1 MKNYEFLINTKT
13 LKILVFEVKIKDFE
27 VIPSDES
34 NIKVNKT
41 ILDSPKNNI
50 RKIVIKKME
59 QIIDI
64 FVIIMDIYF
73 LLLWIISRY
82 GKYLDKFFLT
92 ESTKFF
98 YKKICSNDSRER
110 YNYRFII
117 FKNLGIFKKG

>member
-27 VIPSDES
+27 VIPSDEN

-59 QIIDI
+59 QIIDM
-64 FVIIMDIYF
+64 FIIMDIY
-73 LLLWIISRY
+73 I
-82 GKYLDKFFLT
+82 
-92 ESTKFF
+92 F
-98 YKKICSNDSRER
+98 YYYE
-110 YNYRFII
+110 
-117 FKNLGIFKKG
+117 

>member
-50 RKIVIKKME
+50 RKIVIKKTE

-64 FVIIMDIYF
+64 ES
-73 LLLWIISRY
+73 LENISTF
-82 GKYLDKFFLT
+82 FFLFGL
-92 ESTKFF
+92 KQ
-98 YKKICSNDSRER
+98 KI
-110 YNYRFII
+110 F
-117 FKNLGIFKKG
+117 

>member
-13 LKILVFEVKIKDFE
+13 LKILVFEAKIKDFE

-41 ILDSPKNNI
+41 ILNSPKNNI

-73 LLLWIISRY
+73 LLL
-82 GKYLDKFFLT
+82 
-92 ESTKFF
+92 
-98 YKKICSNDSRER
+98 
-110 YNYRFII
+110 
-117 FKNLGIFKKG
+117 

>member
-41 ILDSPKNNI
+41 ILNSPKNNI

-64 FVIIMDIYF
+64 ENLENISSKILKIFHLSFLIKTKKFLIYF
-73 LLLWIISRY
+73 
-82 GKYLDKFFLT
+82 FQF
-92 ESTKFF
+92 
-98 YKKICSNDSRER
+98 
-110 YNYRFII
+110 
-117 FKNLGIFKKG
+117 